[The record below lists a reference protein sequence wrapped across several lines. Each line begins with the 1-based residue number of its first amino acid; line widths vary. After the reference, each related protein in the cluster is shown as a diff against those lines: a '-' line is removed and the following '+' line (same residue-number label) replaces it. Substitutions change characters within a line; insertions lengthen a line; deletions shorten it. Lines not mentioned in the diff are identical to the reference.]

1 MLTITEDSTIY
12 CDGSF
17 IDESGSFI
25 SMLDKSKTKV
35 NIYAID
41 WKYKVD
47 PPPERFKKMITLKSL
62 DSYED
67 DEELTPRSEV
77 RR

>member
-1 MLTITEDSTIY
+1 
-12 CDGSF
+12 
-17 IDESGSFI
+17 
-25 SMLDKSKTKV
+25 MLDKSKTKV